1 MSLASQA
8 NDNKTRRQSRGQA
21 TLATYFKPLAF
32 AAIICL
38 GSVAAAQQP
47 IPVTF
52 ARGQSSTALTGT
64 IKGDESRNYVVDAR
78 AGQTLTVTLKSTR
91 GSAEMNV
98 WLPNGDTALSVGSPD
113 PYRFNKVLPASGR
126 YRIQTYQMRAAARRG
141 ETASY
146 TLTIGLTGQPKA
158 PATAPK
164 ADAKVAGTNYNATA
178 DIPCALAAGAPMGR
192 CPAGV
197 MRLGAGEATVEIK
210 LPGGKLRHIYFKNG
224 RATGH
229 DVYKAGFS
237 ARRVGDLNIIKVG
250 PETYQ
255 IVDAFVL
262 GG

>member
-1 MSLASQA
+1 LAI
-8 NDNKTRRQSRGQA
+8 
-21 TLATYFKPLAF
+21 

-38 GSVAAAQQP
+38 GSAAAAQQP
-47 IPVTF
+47 IPITF

-64 IKGDESRNYVVDAR
+64 IKGDESRNYTVDAR

-91 GSAEMNV
+91 GAAEMNV
-98 WLPNGDTALSVGSPD
+98 WAPGNETALSVGSPD
-113 PYRFNKVLPASGR
+113 PYRFSTVLPASGR

-141 ETASY
+141 DTASY
-146 TLTIGLTGQPKA
+146 ILSIAVTGQPK
-158 PATAPK
+158 TAAAVPG
-164 ADAKVAGTNYNATA
+164 ADAKVAGTSYNATA
-178 DIPCALAAGAPMGR
+178 DIPCSLAAGAPMGR

-197 MRLGAGEATVEIK
+197 TRFGSGEATVEIR
-210 LPGGKLRHIYFKNG
+210 LPGGKLRHVYFKNG

-237 ARRVGDLNIIKVG
+237 ALREGDLNIIKVG
-250 PETYQ
+250 PETYR